1 MGVKLNAGKRYR
13 FVRELVET
21 LALTV
26 LLFLAINFAVQ
37 KFDVVGKSMESRLHN
52 QESLIVDKA
61 SYYVR
66 QPARGDVI
74 VFEAPPQPTADYI
87 KRIIAVP
94 GDVIS
99 VENGVPTVDGVR
111 LNETYVDPGKAGA
124 SPTDRPIHNLLVPP
138 GYYFVMGDNRVDSY
152 DSRSW
157 GLVPRANIIGRAA
170 FIYWPFKADNI
181 GLLPDVSSVYAKVH
195 QPSDTINA
203 RR

>member
-1 MGVKLNAGKRYR
+1 MGVKLNTGKRYR

-111 LNETYVDPGKAGA
+111 LNETYVDPAKAGA
-124 SPTDRPIHNLLVPP
+124 SPTDRSVHNLLVPP
-138 GYYFVMGDNRVDSY
+138 GYYFVMWDNRGDSY

-170 FIYWPFKADNI
+170 LIYWPFKADNL
-181 GLLPDVSSVYAKVH
+181 GLLPDVSYVYAKVH

>member
-1 MGVKLNAGKRYR
+1 MGVKLNTGKRYR

-111 LNETYVDPGKAGA
+111 LNETYVDPAKAGA
-124 SPTDRPIHNLLVPP
+124 SPTDRPVHNLLVSP

-170 FIYWPFKADNI
+170 LIYWPFKADNI

-195 QPSDTINA
+195 QPSDAINA